1 VSGAAFAAIGAISGG
16 LVTALSALAL
26 SYYQRTSAQRDAH
39 LRRAFES
46 HFTEYEK
53 IFVTCR
59 STLDAL
65 NDYIAVEGKSVR
77 RDDPFLFQLLD
88 ILKDN
93 AYKYCLAVDWR
104 HNPAMAYLEL
114 SLEEKCLRLRDLLL
128 QWLSVPRITAGNV
141 ITIRH
146 DGGVRS
152 LSADEVR
159 ILVAGD
165 YQELMIERRPIVVRG
180 ESDSEIISSI
190 RAAATSVIKELRAVM
205 AY

>member
-1 VSGAAFAAIGAISGG
+1 MSGAAFAAIGAISGG
-16 LVTALSALAL
+16 FVTALSALAL

-46 HFTEYEK
+46 HFAEYEV
-53 IFVTCR
+53 IFATCR

-65 NDYIAVEGKSVR
+65 NDYVAVESKAAR

-128 QWLSVPRITAGNV
+128 QWLSVPRITTGD
-141 ITIRH
+141 IFSIRR
-146 DGGVRS
+146 DGRTCA
-152 LSADEVR
+152 LSATDVR
-159 ILVAGD
+159 LLRVGD
-165 YQELMIERRPIVVRG
+165 YQELIIERSPVVARAANDG
-180 ESDSEIISSI
+180 RVISDI
-190 RAAATSVIKELRAVM
+190 RASATLVIKELRAVM

>member
-1 VSGAAFAAIGAISGG
+1 MSGAAFAAIGAISGG
-16 LVTALSALAL
+16 LVTALSALML

-46 HFTEYEK
+46 HFVEYER

-59 STLDAL
+59 SALDAL
-65 NDYIAVEGKSVR
+65 NDYVAVESKTMQ

-88 ILKDN
+88 ILKDH

-114 SLEEKCLRLRDLLL
+114 PLEHKCLRLRDLFL
-128 QWLSVPRITAGNV
+128 QWLSISRITAGDV
-141 ITIRH
+141 ISFRYKDEMRT
-146 DGGVRS
+146 V
-152 LSADEVR
+152 SASDAR
-159 ILVAGD
+159 MLKAGD
-165 YQELMIERRPIVVRG
+165 YQELIIERRPVVVHG
-180 ESDSEIISSI
+180 ENDSRIILEIRS
-190 RAAATSVIKELRAVM
+190 AATSVIKELRAVM